1 MEDAHPRPEDLAP
14 LDEELVEELARR
26 LRRLRDYARLHVEGL
41 EKIPEGKAVLVANH
55 TGALG
60 LDHALLFLTLHE
72 ELGRT
77 FRTAVHPSFFEL
89 PLVRDLAPRLGFFEV
104 SVTTSMQL
112 LDHDELVLYFPE
124 GEDGN
129 LKPFWRYYELQPF
142 HPGFSRVALAA
153 DAPIVP
159 ITIVG
164 GEDANPNLGQP
175 KWLRERAEFPV
186 PLPLTLLPLPAKW
199 RIKVH
204 DPLPITRW
212 TQGHVGDVVDV
223 NLDEQIARDLR
234 THMQA
239 GIDRELEARGNAF
252 L

>member
-1 MEDAHPRPEDLAP
+1 MEDPPRRAQDLAP
-14 LDEELVEELARR
+14 VDEELVDELAQR
-26 LRRLRDYARLHVEGL
+26 LHKLRDYTRLHIEGL
-41 EKIPEGKAVLVANH
+41 DNIPEGKAVLVANH

-60 LDHALLFLTLHE
+60 LDHALLFLTLYE
-72 ELGRT
+72 ELGRP
-77 FRTAVHPSFFEL
+77 FRTAVHPSFFDI

-104 SVTTSMQL
+104 SVTTSMHL
-112 LDHDELVLYFPE
+112 LDEEELVLYFPE

-142 HPGFSRVALAA
+142 HPGFSRVALAS

-164 GEDANPNLGQP
+164 GEDANPSLGQP
-175 KWLRERAEFPV
+175 RWLKERASFPV

-204 DPLPITRW
+204 EPLPVTKW
-212 TQGHVGDVVDV
+212 TQGQMADVVDA
-223 NLDEQIARDLR
+223 NLDEEIAQDLQA
-234 THMQA
+234 HMQSA
-239 GIDRELEARGNAF
+239 IDQELEARGNAF